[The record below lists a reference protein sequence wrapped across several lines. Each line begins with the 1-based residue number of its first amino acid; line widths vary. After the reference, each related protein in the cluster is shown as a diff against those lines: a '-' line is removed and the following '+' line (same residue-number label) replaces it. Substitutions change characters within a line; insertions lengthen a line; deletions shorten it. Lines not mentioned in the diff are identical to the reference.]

1 MKNTIFG
8 CTCFF
13 YSFLGFAQ
21 NKPAEAGIVVDN
33 DLFTS
38 TVHDRY
44 YTSGMEL
51 FYRFLADNDNPKI
64 NKLIKDFRV
73 GQYIY
78 NPQTVRAADYFVN
91 DRPFAGYLFFESGVN
106 IFYQNESVL
115 KLTGQLGI
123 LGPSSQAQGV
133 QELFHKTFKYPKV
146 EGWQYQIKDAYGIQ
160 AEAFYS
166 RKIMASEYKEFVDFS
181 IQGDAKLG
189 TIWTEVSAGFMA
201 RIGFRKLLPMYDS
214 NLHYASLNADESK
227 DKEVREFYLYISPN
241 ANYQVYDA
249 TIQGGISDAESPV
262 TFKIIPWR
270 FNFESGI
277 KYRKNNWNL
286 SYAFVFRGKEL
297 YNNVITS
304 YYYGSI
310 GVSHML

>member
-1 MKNTIFG
+1 MKKKIFG
-8 CTCFF
+8 FLCLFF
-13 YSFLGFAQ
+13 ATIAFAQ
-21 NKPAEAGIVVDN
+21 HKPAEIGMVIDN

-44 YTSGMEL
+44 YTSGMEF
-51 FYRFLADNDNPKI
+51 FYRFLEDNNNPKI
-64 NKLIKDFRV
+64 NKFIKDLRI

-78 NPQTVRAADYFVN
+78 NPQTVRAADYYVN

-133 QELFHKTFKYPKV
+133 QKFIHKTFSYPKV

-166 RKIMASEYKEFVDFS
+166 HKIKDEEFKDFADLS
-181 IQGDAKLG
+181 LQADAKLG
-189 TIWTEVSAGFMA
+189 TIWTEVSAGLMA
-201 RIGFRKLLPMYDS
+201 RIGFKKLLPMYDS
-214 NLHYASLNADESK
+214 NLHYASLNSAKSK
-227 DKEVREFYLYISPN
+227 DKEVREFYFYISPN
-241 ANYQVYDA
+241 INYQVYDA

-262 TFKIIPWR
+262 TFKITPWR

-277 KYRKNNWNL
+277 KYRRNNWNL

-310 GVSHML
+310 SVSHLL

>member
-1 MKNTIFG
+1 MKKIVSAFISVLVFG
-8 CTCFF
+8 CA
-13 YSFLGFAQ
+13 FAQ
-21 NKPAEAGIVVDN
+21 NKPAEVGMVIDN

-38 TVHDRY
+38 AVHDRY
-44 YTSGMEL
+44 YTSGMEF
-51 FYRFLADNDNPKI
+51 FYRFLAYNDNPKV
-64 NKLIKDFRV
+64 NKIIKDFRI

-133 QELFHKTFKYPKV
+133 QEFIHKTFRYPKV

-166 RKIMASEYKEFVDFS
+166 HKVLSNEYKDFVDFHL
-181 IQGDAKLG
+181 QGNAKLG
-189 TIWTEVSAGFMA
+189 TIWTEVSAGLLA
-201 RIGFRKLLPMYDS
+201 RIGFRKLLPVYDS
-214 NLHYASLNADESK
+214 NLHYASLSANKNPEQ
-227 DKEVREFYLYISPN
+227 VREFYLYFSPN
-241 ANYQVYDA
+241 ANYQVFDA
-249 TIQGGISDAESPV
+249 TIEGGISDANSPV

-270 FNFESGI
+270 FNFEAGL

-286 SYAFVFRGKEL
+286 SYAFMFRGKEL

-310 GVSHML
+310 GVSYLL

>member
-1 MKNTIFG
+1 MKKIASAFISVLVFG
-8 CTCFF
+8 CA
-13 YSFLGFAQ
+13 FAQ
-21 NKPAEAGIVVDN
+21 NKPSEIGMVIDN

-38 TVHDRY
+38 AVHDRY
-44 YTSGMEL
+44 YTSGMEF

-64 NKLIKDFRV
+64 NKVIKDFRI

-78 NPQTVRAADYFVN
+78 NPQTVRASDYFVN

-133 QELFHKTFKYPKV
+133 QEFIHKTFRYPKV
-146 EGWQYQIKDAYGIQ
+146 EGWQYQIEDAYGIQ

-166 RKIMASEYKEFVDFS
+166 HKVLSNEYKDFVDFHL
-181 IQGDAKLG
+181 QGNAKLG
-189 TIWTEVSAGFMA
+189 TIWTEVSAGLLA
-201 RIGFRKLLPMYDS
+201 RIGFRKLLPVYDS
-214 NLHYASLNADESK
+214 NLHFASLSANKNPEQ
-227 DKEVREFYLYISPN
+227 VREFYLYVSPN
-241 ANYQVYDA
+241 ANYQVFDA
-249 TIQGGISDAESPV
+249 TIEGGISDANSPV

-270 FNFESGI
+270 FNFEAGL

-286 SYAFVFRGKEL
+286 SYAFMFRGKEL

-310 GVSHML
+310 GVSYLL